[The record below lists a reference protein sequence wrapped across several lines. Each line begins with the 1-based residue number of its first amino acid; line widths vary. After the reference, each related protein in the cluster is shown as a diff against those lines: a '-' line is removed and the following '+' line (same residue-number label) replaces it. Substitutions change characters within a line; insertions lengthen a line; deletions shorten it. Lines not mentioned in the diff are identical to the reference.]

1 MSLTHFNKKEKE
13 VIMANTQ
20 KTFATVLGVVLLVV
34 GLAGLVGGLGIVGP
48 DGIFG
53 TNMLHDVLHIIAGVW
68 GIWIGT
74 KGMGFGYNK
83 VIGWIAILLAVLG
96 FIPGVKEM
104 MMTYLGADMAIAYLH
119 AVIGIVALLV
129 YHKGSR

>member
-1 MSLTHFNKKEKE
+1 
-13 VIMANTQ
+13 MANTQ
-20 KTFATVLGVVLLVV
+20 KTFATVLGIVLLVV
-34 GLAGLVGGLGIVGP
+34 GLAGLAGGLGIVGS

-53 TNMLHDVLHIIAGVW
+53 TNTLQDVLHVIAGVW

-74 KGMGFGYNK
+74 KGMGAGYNK

-96 FIPGVKEM
+96 FAAKDL
-104 MMTYLGADMAIAYLH
+104 MMTYLGADMSIAYLH

>member
-1 MSLTHFNKKEKE
+1 
-13 VIMANTQ
+13 MANTQ
-20 KTFATVLGVVLLVV
+20 KTFATVLGIVLLVV
-34 GLAGLVGGLGIVGP
+34 GLAGLAGGLGIVGD
-48 DGIFG
+48 DGFFG
-53 TNMLHDVLHIIAGVW
+53 TNTLHDVLHIIAGLW

-96 FIPGVKEM
+96 FILKETF
-104 MMTYLGADMAIAYLH
+104 MTYLGADMNIAYLH

>member
-1 MSLTHFNKKEKE
+1 
-13 VIMANTQ
+13 
-20 KTFATVLGVVLLVV
+20 
-34 GLAGLVGGLGIVGP
+34 
-48 DGIFG
+48 
-53 TNMLHDVLHIIAGVW
+53 
-68 GIWIGT
+68 
-74 KGMGFGYNK
+74 MGFGYNK